1 MTSDERLRE
10 YLKRVTVDL
19 HDTRRRLREIEQQSR
34 EPVAIVGMACRYPGG
49 IRSPQQ
55 LWELVERGEDAISS
69 FPVDRGWDLATL
81 YHPNSEYP
89 GACYAREGGFIYD
102 VSEFDASFF
111 RISRREALAMDP
123 KQRLLLETSWEALE
137 DADIDP
143 LSLSGSRTG
152 VFTGVSDYDY
162 SSLVIRSLPSDLEG
176 YVSIG
181 AALSVAS
188 GRVAYSLGLEGPAT
202 SIDTACSSSLV
213 ALHLACGALRSKEC
227 TLALAGGATVLATPA
242 MFVEF
247 ARQRGL
253 APDGRCKSFAQAADG
268 AGWGEGVG
276 VLLLELLSDAQRNGH
291 RVLGVVRGSAV
302 NQDGASNGLTAPN
315 GPSQQRVIRQALAS
329 AGLSERQVDVVEA
342 HGTGTTLG
350 DPIEAQALIATYGA
364 DRAPGSPLWLG
375 SIKSNIGHTIAAAG
389 VAGVIK
395 SVMAMRHRV
404 LPKTLHVDEPSSKID
419 WSAGSVS
426 LLSEAVPW
434 ERNGEPRRAGV
445 SSFGMSGTNA
455 HVIIE
460 EAPAF
465 DDDLTVERLTA
476 LREPPRVS
484 IAGVPDARD
493 LDLSVVGGEP
503 TPWIVSARSAAA
515 LRGQAARLRS
525 FVSDEEGLDVRD
537 VANAL
542 LGRAQLEHRAV
553 VVGATSA
560 ELIAGLGTLVEGVPG
575 AHVVEGVAGRPET
588 VFLFPGQGSQWVGM
602 ARALLDCSLVFRE
615 RMSECEHA
623 LAPNVD
629 WRLQDVLRDLDGV
642 FGLDRIDVLQPV
654 LFAVMIS
661 LAELWRACG
670 VRPSVVVG
678 HSQGEVAAACVAGGL
693 SLEDAARI
701 VALRSRIQ
709 VAHEGHGGMMSIA
722 APQARVREL
731 LQRWDGRIVIAAVN
745 GPRSLVLAGESE
757 PLSELVDVCDAE
769 GIRARRIK
777 SARGASHSRQVE
789 PLREELLDALS
800 SITPRTGDVRFCSTV
815 TGGLLDTG
823 ELTAE
828 YWYRNMREPVQ
839 FEPAVRG
846 LLEAGQ
852 RTFIEVSPH
861 PVLAV
866 AVQETIDELADGLSE
881 LAQKPAAVI
890 GTLRRDQGG
899 PERFLTSLGE
909 AWARGAEVDWRAV
922 VGERSAKRV
931 SLPTYA
937 FQRERYWVEPPTAN
951 TAAHVPLDR
960 GAAADAELWD
970 AIESGDPRDVATVLG
985 IEEDAGI
992 EPLVEL
998 LPSLAGWRRKR
1009 QGESLIDSWRYRIE
1023 WKPIGERQG
1032 ALSGRW
1038 LIVVPAGM
1046 IDDGC
1051 VVALTGS
1058 LRSHGAEIV
1067 SAEIDAAT
1075 SVDRD
1080 LLAGRLSEALVGGA
1094 PGGVLSLLSLA
1105 EQPHPDHAGLTVG
1118 VAGTLT
1124 LIQALETAGIK
1135 SALWLVTRE
1144 VVSVGANDPVKSPL
1158 QGMIWGLGC
1167 TLALEQP
1174 DRWGG
1179 LLDLPATL
1187 EQGSLARLCGVLAGV
1202 TGEDQL
1208 AVRSAGVFARRLRHA
1223 PLGVAPLERTWTP
1236 KGTALI
1242 TGGTGAVAAHV
1253 ARWLA
1258 QASVPHLLLVSR
1270 RGPQAP
1276 GAAELQ
1282 EELEAIGTR
1291 VTMAACDASNRTQL
1305 QELLASIPE
1314 GYPLDAVFH
1323 AAGTET
1329 DCMLDALTL
1338 EQLES
1343 IVAPK
1348 ARAALRLHEL
1358 TEDVELSAFVLFS
1371 SMGATTGS
1379 GAQGHSTAANAVLD
1393 ALADYRHARGLPA
1406 TSVAWGS
1413 WAGED
1418 TPLPTENA
1426 SARRG
1431 VLAMD
1436 PQLALGALRQMLDRE
1451 ETRLTVASVDWD
1463 RYASTYTAARA
1474 RPLIGDLP
1482 EVQRVLVESTIAED
1496 QVEGRASALATQLAP
1511 LDESRRERVAL
1522 ELVRSQAAAVL
1533 GYATVDLVEAHR
1545 AFRELGTDSLMA
1557 VDLRN
1562 RLQTATGLR
1571 LPTTLVFDYPTP
1583 AVLARFL
1590 VTEATGGRGEL
1601 TAASSIA
1608 VRSEEPIAIVG
1619 MSCRFPGGVRSPHEL
1634 WELVAAGRDAIG
1646 EFPTDRGWDLRRLYD
1661 PDPDHRGTSYVC
1673 EGGFLHDVGD
1683 FDADFFAINP
1693 REALAMDPQQRML
1706 LEACWEA
1713 FEDAGLDPAV
1723 LRGSPT
1729 GVYVGCSGQDYSAA
1743 LFESPSDE
1751 LAGYRVS
1758 GGMAS
1763 MASGRISYTFGL
1775 EGPAVSVDTACSSSL
1790 VALHLGCQALRGG
1803 ECSLALAAGVTVMST
1818 PVLFVESSRQR
1829 GLAPDGRCKA
1839 FSDSADGTS
1848 FSDGVGVLVLE
1859 RLSDA
1864 RRLGHEV
1871 LALVRGSAVNQDGA
1885 SNGLTAPN
1893 GPSQERV
1900 IRQALANSGL
1910 SLQDVDAVEAH
1921 GTGTMLG
1928 DPIEAHA
1935 LLATYGRDR
1944 PDGRPLWLGSIKSN
1958 IGHTSAAAGV
1968 AGVIKMAMA
1977 LRNGVLPRTLHVNE
1991 PSSHIDWSAG
2001 AVSLLT
2007 EERPWESNGR
2017 PRRAGVSSF
2026 GASGTNAHLILE
2038 EAPPVERPQEASSV
2052 EGPQEASSVEGPQEA
2067 SPVEPPQEATS
2078 AQRSPATD
2086 EVGELI
2092 GGAVAIDGHPPGHR
2106 EPGIGVLA
2114 DAVPWLLSGKSDR
2127 ALRGQAERL
2136 SAHVGGSPGL
2146 GVVDIGFSLTGRPAF
2161 GNRAVVLGD
2170 SREGLLGGLGALAL
2184 GESAAGVIR
2193 GIAHGQG
2200 GQLVFLFPGQGAQW
2214 EGMAVDLLDSSPA
2227 FAEQLR
2233 ACGAALAPFVDWAL
2247 EDVLRRV
2254 EGAPGLERLD
2264 VVQPV
2269 LFAVMVSLAELWRA
2283 CGVVPDVVVGHSQGE
2298 IAAACV
2304 AGALSLEDAARVV
2317 ALRSRMLRALEGR
2330 GAMVSISAPQARVGE
2345 LLERWDERIV
2355 VAAVNGPQSLVLAGE
2370 NEALSELV
2378 DVCDAEGI
2386 RTRKIKG
2393 GLRASHS
2400 PQVEPLRE
2408 ELLEALSSIAP
2419 RAGDARFCSTVTGG
2433 LLDTGELGS
2442 EYWYRNMRE
2451 PVQFEPAVRG
2461 LLEGGHQTF
2470 IEVSAHP
2477 VLAMAVQE
2485 TIGEL
2490 AGEVAE
2496 ELAEEPAG
2504 VIGSLRRDQGGPE
2517 RFMTSLGEAWVRGV
2531 EVDWRAVFG
2540 GASARRVSLPTYAF
2554 QRERYWFERGSG
2566 ADAMTAGFGAAD
2578 DRLSDAAVEADER
2591 RRTLPVGVLAQRVAD
2606 APEDRRHAT
2615 ALEFVLGE
2623 VAVVLGHS
2631 SPEAIDPKRA
2641 FIELGFDSL
2650 TALEL
2655 RNRLSAATRLSLPNA
2670 LVLDHPTSSATAAYI
2685 VDRLASRKADTSDAA
2700 ADGQLTD
2707 TSPVEDGTGSM
2718 LTSLFREAH
2727 ERGTLGEFTELLV
2740 NTSRFRPTF
2749 DISGADHMPEP
2760 VRLSE
2765 GASQPKLVCF
2775 PSVIAMSGPH
2785 EYARFARALG
2795 GDREVSVLPAPGYVS
2810 GQPLPVSFDVMVH
2823 AQAEA
2828 VLRQV
2833 GGVPFALVGYSSGG
2847 IVAHAVASHLESTGV
2862 SPAAVVLID
2871 TYTFDIKALFELT
2884 GVVFSSDK
2892 AYPFI
2897 NDVRLT
2903 AMGAYLGLLAGWK
2916 PTEIASSLLLASAAE
2931 PVPGTPARADW
2942 RSSWKFTHTAV
2953 EIPGHH
2959 FTIMEEHADTTARA
2973 VEDWLSTTYEEE
2985 RVMETC

>member
-1 MTSDERLRE
+1 MTSNERLRE

-69 FPVDRGWDLATL
+69 FPVDRGWDLARL
-81 YHPNSEYP
+81 YHPDPEHP
-89 GACYAREGGFIYD
+89 GTCYAREGGFIHD
-102 VSEFDASFF
+102 VSEFDAGFF
-111 RISRREALAMDP
+111 GISPREAFAMDP

-143 LSLSGSRTG
+143 LSLRGSKTG

-162 SSLVIRSLPSDLEG
+162 ASLVIRSLPSDLEG

-181 AALSVAS
+181 TALSVAS
-188 GRVAYSLGLEGPAT
+188 GRVAYSLGFEGPAA

-213 ALHLACGALRSKEC
+213 ALHLACGALRSREC
-227 TLALAGGATVLATPA
+227 TLALASGATVLSTPS

-253 APDGRCKSFAQAADG
+253 APDGRCKSFAEAADG

-329 AGLSERQVDVVEA
+329 AGLSERQVDLVEA

-364 DRAPGSPLWLG
+364 NRSPGSPLWLG

-395 SVMAMRHRV
+395 TVMAMRHRV
-404 LPKTLHVDEPSSKID
+404 LPKTLHIDAPSSKVD
-419 WSAGSVS
+419 WPADSVS
-426 LLSEAVPW
+426 LLCEAAPW

-460 EAPAF
+460 EAPLF
-465 DDDLTVERLTA
+465 DDDSTVEGVSV
-476 LREPPRVS
+476 PPGRPSVGMVDV
-484 IAGVPDARD
+484 AGVKGHDRG
-493 LDLSVVGGEP
+493 VVGGDV
-503 TPWIVSARSAAA
+503 TPLIVSARSVAA
-515 LRGQAARLRS
+515 LRGQAARLRP
-525 FVSDEEGLDVRD
+525 FVSGEESLDVRD
-537 VANAL
+537 VAKAL
-542 LGRAQLEHRAV
+542 ACRAQLEHRAV
-553 VVGATSA
+553 VVGATRE
-560 ELIAGLGTLVEGVPG
+560 ELVAGLGELVGGVPG
-575 AHVVEGVAGRPET
+575 VGVGVVEGVVVGSGV

-602 ARALLDCSLVFRE
+602 ARGLLDCSPVFRE
-615 RMSECEHA
+615 RLRECEQA
-623 LAPNVD
+623 FAPFVD
-629 WRLQDVLRDLDGV
+629 WGLLDVLRDVDGAP
-642 FGLDRIDVLQPV
+642 GLDRIDVLQPV
-654 LFAVMIS
+654 LFAVMVA
-661 LAELWRACG
+661 LAELWRVCG
-670 VRPSVVVG
+670 VCPSVVVG
-678 HSQGEVAAACVAGGL
+678 HSQGEIAAACVAGGL
-693 SLEDAARI
+693 SLEDAARV

-709 VAHEGHGGMMSIA
+709 AAYEGHGGMMSIA

-731 LQRWDGRIVIAAVN
+731 LERWGERIVVAAVN

-757 PLSELVDVCDAE
+757 ALSELVDVCDAE
-769 GIRARRIK
+769 EIRARKIK

-789 PLREELLDALS
+789 PLREELLEALS
-800 SITPRTGDVRFCSTV
+800 SISPCVGDVRFCSTV
-815 TGGLLDTG
+815 TGGLLETR
-823 ELTAE
+823 ELGAA

-846 LLEAGQ
+846 LLEGGH
-852 RTFIEVSPH
+852 RTFIEISAH

-866 AVQETIDELADGLSE
+866 AVQETIDEFAEE
-881 LAQKPAAVI
+881 LAEEPACVV

-899 PERFLTSLGE
+899 PERFMTSLGE
-909 AWARGAEVDWRAV
+909 AWVRGVEVDWRVV
-922 VGERSAKRV
+922 VGETSAKRV

-937 FQRERYWVEPPTAN
+937 FQRERYWVDPPVGGPGAD
-951 TAAHVPLDR
+951 VPVDR
-960 GAAADAELWD
+960 DLRAEAELWE
-970 AIESGDPRDVATVLG
+970 AVESGDTETVASVLG
-985 IEEDAGI
+985 IEEGGDAG
-992 EPLVEL
+992 PLAEL
-998 LPSLAGWRRKR
+998 LPSLSDWRRR
-1009 QGESLIDSWRYRIE
+1009 RRSESLIDSWRYQIA
-1023 WKPIGERQG
+1023 WKPIGDGSG

-1038 LIVVPAGM
+1038 LIAVPVGLL
-1046 IDDGC
+1046 DDEW
-1051 VVALTGS
+1051 VAALIGV
-1058 LRSHGAEIV
+1058 LRSNGAEILSV
-1067 SAEIDAAT
+1067 EIDEAA
-1075 SVDRD
+1075 SADRD
-1080 LLAGRLSEALVGGA
+1080 LLASRLGDALADGA
-1094 PGGVLSLLSLA
+1094 PDGVLSLLSLS
-1105 EQPHPDHAGLTVG
+1105 EGPHPDHAGLPMG
-1118 VAGTLT
+1118 VAATLT
-1124 LIQALETAGIK
+1124 LMHALETADIGGRI
-1135 SALWLVTRE
+1135 WLATRE
-1144 VVSVGANDPVKSPL
+1144 AVSVGASDSLNSPR

-1167 TLALEQP
+1167 TLSLEQP
-1174 DRWGG
+1174 HRWGG
-1179 LLDLPATL
+1179 LVDLPAAI
-1187 EQGSLARLCGVLAGV
+1187 EERSLLRLCSVLAGV
-1202 TGEDQL
+1202 GDEDQL
-1208 AVRSAGVFARRLRHA
+1208 AVRPAGLFARRLQRA
-1223 PLGVAPLERTWTP
+1223 PSGGDRAERTWTP

-1242 TGGTGAVAAHV
+1242 TGGTGAVVGHI
-1253 ARWLA
+1253 ARWLG
-1258 QASVPHLLLVSR
+1258 QAGVPHLLLVSR
-1270 RGPQAP
+1270 QGARAP
-1276 GAAELQ
+1276 GVAELE

-1291 VTMAACDASNRTQL
+1291 VTVVACDVSDRTQL
-1305 QELLASIPE
+1305 QELFASIPE
-1314 GYPLDAVFH
+1314 EHPLDAVFH

-1329 DCMLDALTL
+1329 VSMLDALTL
-1338 EQLES
+1338 EQLEATL
-1343 IVAPK
+1343 APK
-1348 ARAALRLHEL
+1348 ARAAWHLHEL
-1358 TEDVELSAFVLFS
+1358 TEHIELSAFVLFS

-1379 GAQGHSTAANAVLD
+1379 GAQGDGAAANAVLD
-1393 ALADYRHARGLPA
+1393 ALAEYRQARGLPA

-1418 TPLPTENA
+1418 TATPTGDA

-1436 PQLALGALRQMLDRE
+1436 PQLALGALRQILDRE
-1451 ETRLTVASVDWD
+1451 ETRLTVASIDWE
-1463 RYASTYTAARA
+1463 RYASTYTLARA
-1474 RPLIGDLP
+1474 RPLIGELP
-1482 EVQRVLVESTIAED
+1482 EVRRALVESIAQD
-1496 QVEGRASALATQLAP
+1496 QAEARAGALTTQLAP
-1511 LDESRRERVAL
+1511 LDGRRRERVAL

-1533 GYATVDLVEAHR
+1533 GYATADLVEAHR
-1545 AFRELGTDSLMA
+1545 AFKDLGADSLMA

-1571 LPTTLVFDYPTP
+1571 LPSTLVFDYPTP
-1583 AVLARFL
+1583 VALARFL
-1590 VTEATGGRGEL
+1590 VAEATGGRGEL
-1601 TAASSIA
+1601 TAGASIA
-1608 VRSEEPIAIVG
+1608 VRTGEPIAIVG
-1619 MSCRFPGGVRSPHEL
+1619 MSCRFPGEVCSPQQL
-1634 WELVAAGRDAIG
+1634 WDLVAEGRDAIG
-1646 EFPTDRGWDLRRLYD
+1646 EFPTDRGWDLERLYD

-1683 FDADFFAINP
+1683 FDADFFGISP

-1729 GVYVGCSGQDYSAA
+1729 GVYVGCSGQDYSTA

-1763 MASGRISYTFGL
+1763 MASGRISYTLGL

-1790 VALHLGCQALRGG
+1790 VALHLGCQALRAG
-1803 ECSLALAAGVTVMST
+1803 ECSLALAAGVTVMSS
-1818 PVLFVESSRQR
+1818 PVLFIESSRQR

-1839 FSDSADGTS
+1839 FADSADGTG

-1871 LALVRGSAVNQDGA
+1871 FAVVRGSAVNQDGA

-1900 IRQALANSGL
+1900 IRQALANAGL
-1910 SLQDVDAVEAH
+1910 SAEEVDVVEAH

-1928 DPIEAHA
+1928 DPIEAQA

-1944 PDGRPLWLGSIKSN
+1944 PEDRPLWLGSIKSN

-1977 LRNGVLPRTLHVNE
+1977 LRHGVLPRTLHVDE
-1991 PSSHIDWSAG
+1991 PSRHIDWSAG

-2007 EERPWESNGR
+2007 EERPWQSNGR
-2017 PRRAGVSSF
+2017 PRCAGVSSF

-2038 EAPPVERPQEASSV
+2038 EAASI
-2052 EGPQEASSVEGPQEA
+2052 EGPEEV
-2067 SPVEPPQEATS
+2067 SPAE
-2078 AQRSPATD
+2078 RSPALD
-2086 EVGELI
+2086 GISEVVAGS
-2092 GGAVAIDGHPPGHR
+2092 GAVDGVMAGHR
-2106 EPGIGVLA
+2106 EAGTGVLG
-2114 DAVPWLLSGKSDR
+2114 DVVPWLLSGKSDR

-2146 GVVDIGFSLTGRPAF
+2146 GVVDVGFSLAGRPVF
-2161 GNRAVVLGD
+2161 EDRAVVLGD
-2170 SREGLLGGLGALAL
+2170 SLERLLGGLDALAR

-2193 GIAHGQG
+2193 GVAQRQG
-2200 GQLVFLFPGQGAQW
+2200 GPVVFLFPGQGAQW
-2214 EGMAVDLLDSSPA
+2214 EGMAVDLLDSSPV
-2227 FAEQLR
+2227 FAEQMR
-2233 ACGAALAPFVDWAL
+2233 ECGDALAPFVDWVL
-2247 EDVLRRV
+2247 EDVLRGV
-2254 EGAPGLERLD
+2254 EGTPGLERLD
-2264 VVQPV
+2264 VVQPA

-2386 RTRKIKG
+2386 RTREIKG

-2408 ELLEALSSIAP
+2408 ELLEALSSITP

-2554 QRERYWFERGSG
+2554 QRERYWFDRGSG

-2685 VDRLASRKADTSDAA
+2685 VDRLASRRADTSDAA

-2903 AMGAYLGLLAGWK
+2903 AMGAYLGLLVGWK